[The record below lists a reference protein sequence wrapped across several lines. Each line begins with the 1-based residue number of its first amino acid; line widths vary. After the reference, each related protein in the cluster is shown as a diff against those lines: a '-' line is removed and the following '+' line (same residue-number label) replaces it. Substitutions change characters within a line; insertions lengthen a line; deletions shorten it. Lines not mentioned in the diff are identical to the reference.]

1 MKISRQDLEAAAA
14 DGRIEPGQVSGLWAF
29 LSGRQAHVPSF
40 KAAHILYYLGGLI
53 AIGAVSLFITLAW
66 DAWSGLPMLLLGLGM
81 AGVGVGLTER
91 FRAQGLR
98 LPSGVTIT
106 FAVATVPLIV
116 YSFQQLIGAW
126 DGDRLVTDYH
136 RYIDWRWFYMELATL
151 AAAAI
156 AFWRY
161 REPFVLMLVAVT
173 LWYLS
178 MDLVRLIQV
187 EGGSWSDYYDLRRM
201 VTFYMGILTIGL
213 AFWVDLRSSHSQRNY
228 AFWLYLVGVLMFWCG
243 MTFTSSD
250 SELAKFVYMLI
261 NLALIVV
268 GAALRR
274 RVFAVFGALGV
285 AIYLGHLA
293 RFFQD
298 SLLFP
303 VALAAIGLLIIY
315 AGIMWQKHETT
326 LQAWFLAR
334 MPAAL
339 RALLERG

>member
-1 MKISRQDLEAAAA
+1 MKISKRDLEAAAA
-14 DGRIEPGQVSGLWAF
+14 EGRIGSEQVEALWDF
-29 LSGRQAHVPSF
+29 LLDRQAHVPGF
-40 KAAHILYYLGGLI
+40 RAAHILYYLGGLV

-81 AGVGVGLTER
+81 AGLGVGLTER

-126 DGDRLVTDYH
+126 EGEQMVTDYH
-136 RYIDWRWFYMELATL
+136 RYIDWRWVYMELATL

-161 REPFVLMLVAVT
+161 REPFVLMLVALT

-178 MDLVRLIQV
+178 MDLLRLIEV
-187 EGGSWSDYYDLRRM
+187 DGGSWSDYYELRRL
-201 VTFYMGILTIGL
+201 VTLNMGILTIGL
-213 AFWVDLRSSHSQRNY
+213 AFWVDFRSGHSQRDY

-261 NLALIVV
+261 NLAMIFV

-274 RVFAVFGALGV
+274 RVFAVFGGLGV
-285 AIYLGHLA
+285 AVYLGHLA
-293 RFFQD
+293 RIFQG

-315 AGIMWQKHETT
+315 AGILWQRQEPRF
-326 LQAWFLAR
+326 QAWLFAR
-334 MPAAL
+334 MPAPL
-339 RALLERG
+339 RALLDRA